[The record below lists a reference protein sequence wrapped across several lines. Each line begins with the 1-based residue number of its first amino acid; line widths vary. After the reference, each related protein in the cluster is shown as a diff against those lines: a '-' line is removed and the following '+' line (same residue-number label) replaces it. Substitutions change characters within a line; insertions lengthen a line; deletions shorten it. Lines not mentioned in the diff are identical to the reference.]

1 MVTERSWGGE
11 GAQFLEQFLTS
22 GGNPFVKENDQQVMR
37 SEGPNGVSGE
47 RERFYRFSPDAWV
60 CLLCFMLLYP
70 LKTTVR
76 IINKGG

>member
-37 SEGPNGVSGE
+37 SEGTKRGEWGE
-47 RERFYRFSPDAWV
+47 RTFSSIFPGCLGLSFMFYVAIS
-60 CLLCFMLLYP
+60 
-70 LKTTVR
+70 TQ
-76 IINKGG
+76 NNS